1 MKHHSTKRDY
11 WRSLEH
17 LAQTPEIRAM
27 AENEFSSYDPDEMMK
42 LPLVTRRRFVQLMSA
57 SMALAGLTL
66 SGCRRW
72 PQDKLAPYTSNPTNR
87 IPGVPEQY
95 ATVMEISGVASPLLV
110 TSFDGRPIKIEGNP
124 SHPYSQTVAGKIGA
138 ADAMAQASVLE
149 LYDPDRLTSVID
161 RTGSADKLSD
171 WDSFAAALRGAM
183 SALPGDSMQ
192 GLAILSQ
199 ASSSPTRHRFREQ
212 ISKQYPKIQWVEFES
227 LSRDNEIAGS
237 VLALGKSARQVLHLD
252 KASVMVFLDADPLL
266 THPAHVKYASD
277 WASKRRSADLG
288 SMNRVYV
295 AESALTTTGAVA
307 DVRMG
312 VLPSQISPI
321 LAALAAT
328 LGVGTAS
335 AQLSSDQQDFV
346 NRAAADI
353 KAHPNAAVVALG
365 SHVAPQDQA
374 LCLAL
379 NNAIG
384 AVGNTLTLHE
394 VPIDQRPD
402 HFEALAQL
410 TDEIKSGA
418 VSTLIMLGGNP
429 VYDSPADIDFAGA
442 LKAVGT
448 SIHLTL
454 YDNETSALCKW
465 VIPQAHYLESW
476 SDARAYD
483 GTISVVQPLIEPLYG
498 GMTPEQLLA
507 FIAGEKQM
515 DSDVLVRATFSSLL
529 PSGDSDTEYRRVL
542 NDGMLAGTAYPEIS
556 ATIQPVVPAAAAAS
570 ETSGFEIR
578 FLASPYL
585 YDGRFAGSGW
595 LQEMPNPMTKLV
607 WDNAALI
614 SKADAE
620 QLDVGIGDM
629 LQITLD
635 SKSLLIPAF
644 ILPGQP
650 KGVIGL
656 NLGYGRTAAGH
667 IGTGV
672 GVNVNVLRTRANAFA
687 AAGAKVVKTGDTYGL
702 VTTQDYHLIDSIGIN
717 QRQEQVGKEKFT
729 SGEIIKDA
737 TLAEYSADPAIF
749 HRKEDGSIAL
759 QLWEPPN
766 AFNDPH
772 AWGMAIDLGSCIG
785 CHACVVACQA
795 ENNIPIVGKDQVERN
810 RQMHW
815 IRIDRYFKGEADD
828 PNPEVVYQ
836 PLTCQQCENAPCEQV
851 CPVGATMH
859 DTEGLNV
866 MVYNRCVGTRYCS
879 NNCPYKVRRF
889 NYLDFQSQDPRNDK
903 YPKPYL
909 NIPDQQQLEQVNKIK
924 RMVFNPEVT
933 VRMRGV
939 MEKCTFCVQRI
950 HTTQTAK
957 RAAGEELVDGDIVT
971 ACQQACPTQAI
982 VFGDLNDPNSRVAQ
996 WHQNNRAYGLLD
1008 ADLNTRPRNRY
1019 LAKISN
1025 PA

>member
-1 MKHHSTKRDY
+1 MKHHSTQREY

-17 LAQTPEIRAM
+17 LAQTPEIRAL

-42 LPLVTRRRFVQLMSA
+42 LPAVTRRRFVQLMSA

-66 SGCRRW
+66 TGCRRW

-87 IPGVPEQY
+87 IPGIPEQY
-95 ATVMEISGVASPLLV
+95 ATVMEINGVASPLLV

-124 SHPYSQTVAGKIGA
+124 THPYSQTVVGKLGA

-149 LYDPDRLTSVID
+149 LYDPDRLNSVID
-161 RTGSADKLSD
+161 RTGSADSVSN
-171 WDSFAAALRGAM
+171 WDAFAGALRAALGG
-183 SALPGDSMQ
+183 LPADSLQ

-199 ASSSPTRHRFREQ
+199 AASSPTRQRLREE
-212 ISKQYPKIQWVEFES
+212 ISKQYAKVQWFEFET
-227 LSRDNEIAGS
+227 LSRGNEIAGS
-237 VLALGKSARQVLHLD
+237 TLALGSAARQVMHLD
-252 KASVMVFLDADPLL
+252 KAAVMVFLDADPFM

-277 WASKRRSADLG
+277 WASGRRTADSG
-288 SMNRVYV
+288 SMSRVYV
-295 AESALTTTGAVA
+295 AESAMTTTGSVA

-312 VLPSQISPI
+312 VLPSRISPI
-321 LAALAAT
+321 LTALAAKF
-328 LGVGTAS
+328 GVDGNSSVQLTADEQ
-335 AQLSSDQQDFV
+335 AFV
-346 NRAAADI
+346 NQAAADI
-353 KAHPNAAVVALG
+353 SAHRGAAVVAVG

-374 LCLAL
+374 LALAL

-384 AVGNTLTLHE
+384 AIGTTLTLHE
-394 VPIDQRPD
+394 EKIEQPPN
-402 HFEALAQL
+402 HFDALAQL
-410 TDEIKSGA
+410 ADQIKSGG
-418 VSTLIMLGGNP
+418 VSTLIVLGGNP
-429 VYDSPADIDFAGA
+429 VYDAPGDIDFASA
-442 LKAVGT
+442 LKSVAT

-454 YDNETSALCKW
+454 YDNETSKLCKW
-465 VIPQAHYLESW
+465 VGPQAHYLESW
-476 SDARAYD
+476 SDARAWD

-498 GMTPEQLLA
+498 GITGEQMLA
-507 FIAGEKQM
+507 IIAGEKQT
-515 DSDVLVRATFSSLL
+515 DSDALVRATLGPLL
-529 PSGDSDTEYRRVL
+529 PSGDADLEYRRVL
-542 NDGMLAGTAYPEIS
+542 NDGMLANSAFAQIS
-556 ATIQPVVPAAAAAS
+556 ASVQPVVPATSEAGAS
-570 ETSGFEIR
+570 GMEIR
-578 FLASPYL
+578 FLPSPYF

-595 LQEMPNPMTKLV
+595 LQEMPNPLTKLV
-607 WDNAALI
+607 WDNAATI
-614 SKADAE
+614 SKADAD
-620 QLDVGIGDM
+620 QLGVSLGDM
-629 LQITLD
+629 LQITLNGQ
-635 SKSLLIPAF
+635 SIEIPAF

-656 NLGYGRTAAGH
+656 MLGYGRTAAGH
-667 IGTGV
+667 IGTGI
-672 GVNVNVLRTRANAFA
+672 GVNVNTIRTRANPFA
-687 AAGAKVVKTGDTYGL
+687 AAGAKVTATGESYSL
-702 VTTQDYHLIDSIGIN
+702 VTTQDYHLFDSIGIN
-717 QRQEQVGKEKFT
+717 QRQEQVGEEKHQ
-729 SGEIIKDA
+729 SGEIIKES
-737 TLAEYSADPAIF
+737 TLAEYAADPQLF
-749 HRKEDGSIAL
+749 HRKEDGSLAL
-759 QLWEPPN
+759 QLWSPPN

-772 AWGMAIDLGSCIG
+772 AWGMAIDLSTCIG

-859 DTEGLNV
+859 DTEGINV

-889 NYLDFQSQDPRNDK
+889 NYLDWQSQDPRHDK
-903 YPKPYL
+903 YPVPYL
-909 NIPDQQQLEQVNKIK
+909 NIPDQQQLEEVNRIK

-950 HTTQTAK
+950 HTTQIAK

-982 VFGDLNDPNSRVAQ
+982 IFGDLNDTNSKVSQ
-996 WHQNNRAYGLLD
+996 WHQNNRAFGLLD
-1008 ADLNTRPRNRY
+1008 AELNTRPRNRF